1 MIRKCGKYS
10 NVQKIEEIL
19 FISIYIDKIVLI
31 FFFPDIS
38 LILEI
43 TLFHS
48 PDFARG
54 DFVVKTNSSPTPIPP
69 SASSFKRPEGY
80 YTGASLVAQW

>member
-1 MIRKCGKYS
+1 MI
-10 NVQKIEEIL
+10 N
-19 FISIYIDKIVLI
+19 KIVLI
-31 FFFPDIS
+31 FFFFPDIS
-38 LILEI
+38 LMLEI

-54 DFVVKTNSSPTPIPP
+54 DFVVKTNSSPTLIPP

-80 YTGASLVAQW
+80 YAGVSLVALW